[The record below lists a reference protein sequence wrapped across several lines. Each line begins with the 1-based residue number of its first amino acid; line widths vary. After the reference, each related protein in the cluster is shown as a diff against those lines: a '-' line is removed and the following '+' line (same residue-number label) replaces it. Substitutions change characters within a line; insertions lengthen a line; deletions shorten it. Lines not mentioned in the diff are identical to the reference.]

1 MIKIL
6 LVEDNNV
13 NRLLISHMLKRKNW
27 EITEALNGVEACE
40 LVSGSDFDIIIMDLQ
55 MPEMDGFEAARKIRE
70 IESKLDK
77 RIPIIIL
84 TAFANEFNEKFKNSG
99 LTDAY
104 LTKPVNQDV
113 LYDLIYKLT
122 GKS

>member
-27 EITEALNGVEACE
+27 EITEALNGVKACE
-40 LVSGSDFDIIIMDLQ
+40 LVSSEDFDIIIMDLQ
-55 MPEMDGFEAARKIRE
+55 MPEMDGFEAAKKIRE
-70 IESKLDK
+70 IESNLNK

-122 GKS
+122 GKK

>member
-6 LVEDNNV
+6 LVEDNSV
-13 NRLLISHMLKRKNW
+13 NRLLISHMLKRKSW

-40 LVSGSDFDIIIMDLQ
+40 LVSSSDFDIIIMDLQ
-55 MPEMDGFEAARKIRE
+55 MPEMDGFEAAQKIRE
-70 IESKLDK
+70 IESRLNK

-84 TAFANEFNEKFKNSG
+84 TAFANEFNEKFKTSG

-113 LYDLIYKLT
+113 LYNLIYNLT
-122 GKS
+122 GKR

>member
-27 EITEALNGVEACE
+27 DITEALNGVEACG
-40 LVSGSDFDIIIMDLQ
+40 LVSSSDFDIIIMDLQ
-55 MPEMDGFEAARKIRE
+55 MPEMDGFEAARNIRE

-104 LTKPVNQDV
+104 LTKPVSQDV

-122 GKS
+122 GKK

>member
-27 EITEALNGVEACE
+27 EITEAMNGVEACE
-40 LVSGSDFDIIIMDLQ
+40 LVRNSDFDIIIMDLQ
-55 MPEMDGFEAARKIRE
+55 MPEMDGFEAAKEIRKI
-70 IESKLDK
+70 ESETGK

-84 TAFANEFNEKFKNSG
+84 TAFANEFNEKFRKSG
-99 LTDAY
+99 LTEAY
-104 LTKPVNQDV
+104 LTKPVNQDL
-113 LYDLIYKLT
+113 LYELVHKLT
-122 GKS
+122 GK

>member
-27 EITEALNGVEACE
+27 DITEALNGVEACG
-40 LVSGSDFDIIIMDLQ
+40 LVSSSDFDIIIMDLQ
-55 MPEMDGFEAARKIRE
+55 MPEMDGFEAARNIRE
-70 IESKLDK
+70 IESTLDK

-104 LTKPVNQDV
+104 LTKPVSQDV

-122 GKS
+122 GKR

>member
-13 NRLLISHMLKRKNW
+13 NRLLISHMLKRKSW

-40 LVSGSDFDIIIMDLQ
+40 LVSSSDFDIIIMDLQ

-122 GKS
+122 GKK

>member
-6 LVEDNNV
+6 LVEDNSV
-13 NRLLISHMLKRKNW
+13 NRLLISHMLKRKSW

-40 LVSGSDFDIIIMDLQ
+40 LVSSSDFDIIIMDLQ
-55 MPEMDGFEAARKIRE
+55 MPEMDGFEAAQKIRE
-70 IESKLDK
+70 IESRLDK

-113 LYDLIYKLT
+113 LYNLIYNLT
-122 GKS
+122 GKR